1 MKESVVH
8 LQGNTSDLIIQTHPV
23 VEILY
28 WGEKISGVEVSAI
41 QAVKRAVPNGRLD
54 VDTPVTHVNTPS
66 GISTSIFLRLFS
78 LAPLTLIQPVGLRL
92 FAGTGILKI

>member
-28 WGEKISGVEVSAI
+28 WGEKISGVEVSAFNGNKNGLI
-41 QAVKRAVPNGRLD
+41 YRNPVSPNAIR
-54 VDTPVTHVNTPS
+54 
-66 GISTSIFLRLFS
+66 
-78 LAPLTLIQPVGLRL
+78 PLTDARNHDYHNHYQ
-92 FAGTGILKI
+92 